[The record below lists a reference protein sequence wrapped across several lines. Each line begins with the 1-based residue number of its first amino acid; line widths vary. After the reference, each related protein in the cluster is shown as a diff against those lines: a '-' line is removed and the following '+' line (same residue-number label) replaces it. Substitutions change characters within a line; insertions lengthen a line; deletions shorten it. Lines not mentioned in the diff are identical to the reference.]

1 MMLHRHISRSIKYL
15 WEKRIVAGLKRV
27 KETFT
32 WEDKINQYLTLYENN
47 VSRKRSSFGLSSDEK
62 KCYRDYL
69 TKTYN
74 EGNLRQGEEDRDC

>member
-32 WEDKINQYLTLYENN
+32 WEDKINQYLRLYENN
-47 VSRKRSSFGLSSDEK
+47 VSRKRSSFGLSSNEK
-62 KCYRDYL
+62 KYYRDYL